1 MIKKKATQVLIL
13 YDEDVL
19 YLIPVLT
26 LIFMHIIT
34 ILTAIVHVPTLK
46 IFRNKLLETLN

>member
-1 MIKKKATQVLIL
+1 MIRKKATQVLIL
-13 YDEDVL
+13 YDEDIL

-34 ILTAIVHVPTLK
+34 TRSNSACAHTKDL
-46 IFRNKLLETLN
+46 